1 MTEEKKMEKMH
12 AMVLTKTDK
21 IETNPLQFTTVNK
34 PTINKENEL
43 LVEIKACG
51 ICRSNLHLIEGD
63 WNKYGF
69 PSQLPIIPGHEIVG
83 IVKSIGNKVRKI
95 KIGDRVGIQPLYES
109 CLMCEY
115 CIKGR
120 ENLCNSIKITDENL
134 NGGYAEYISIWEDFV
149 TIIPDKLDFEH
160 AAPLF
165 CPGITAYNAVK
176 ATEPTLAKSVGI
188 FGAGEVGHLAI
199 QFAKLHGSRVI
210 AISRSKNHL
219 DIAKRLG
226 ADSVF
231 TYNDYYH
238 IAHTL
243 HNDGNKINNN
253 NNTAN
258 HNVSSLL
265 KIKEK
270 SETSQESFIANLK
283 NEEGEKLLDSAIV
296 FAPSEEVIGTAIKS
310 VKKGGIIIIGVA
322 GSIPYFSF
330 AEEKII
336 KGSVIGSRKDMVD
349 VIGIARDYSLEVI
362 VDTFPLEDANKVLSK
377 LKVSDIRSRAVLLP
391 HN

>member
-1 MTEEKKMEKMH
+1 
-12 AMVLTKTDK
+12 
-21 IETNPLQFTTVNK
+21 
-34 PTINKENEL
+34 
-43 LVEIKACG
+43 
-51 ICRSNLHLIEGD
+51 
-63 WNKYGF
+63 
-69 PSQLPIIPGHEIVG
+69 
-83 IVKSIGNKVRKI
+83 
-95 KIGDRVGIQPLYES
+95 
-109 CLMCEY
+109 MCEY

-120 ENLCNSIKITDENL
+120 ENLCNSIKITGENL
-134 NGGYAEYISIWEDFV
+134 NGGYAEYISISEDFV

-160 AAPLF
+160 AASLF
-165 CPGITAYNAVK
+165 RPGIAAYNAVK

-188 FGAGEVGHLAI
+188 FGAGGVGHLAI

-231 TYNDYYH
+231 TYNDYDH
-238 IAHTL
+238 IARTL

-253 NNTAN
+253 NNNNNNTAN
-258 HNVSSLL
+258 HNVSSVP

-310 VKKGGIIIIGVA
+310 VKKCGIIIIGVA

-362 VDTFPLEDANKVLSK
+362 VDTFPLENANKVLSK
-377 LKVSDIRSRAVLLP
+377 LKVSDIRSRAVPLP

>member
-1 MTEEKKMEKMH
+1 
-12 AMVLTKTDK
+12 
-21 IETNPLQFTTVNK
+21 
-34 PTINKENEL
+34 
-43 LVEIKACG
+43 
-51 ICRSNLHLIEGD
+51 LHLIEGD

-69 PSQLPIIPGHEIVG
+69 PSQLSIIPGHEIVG

-115 CIKGR
+115 YIKGR
-120 ENLCNSIKITDENL
+120 ENLCNSIKITGENL
-134 NGGYAEYISIWEDFV
+134 NGGYAEYISISEDSV

-160 AAPLF
+160 AASLF
-165 CPGITAYNAVK
+165 RPGITAYNAVK
-176 ATEPTLAKSVGI
+176 ASEPTLAKSVGI
-188 FGAGEVGHLAI
+188 FGAGGVGHLAI
-199 QFAKLHGSRVI
+199 QFTKLHGSRVI

-231 TYNDYYH
+231 TYNDYDH
-238 IAHTL
+238 IARTL

-253 NNTAN
+253 NNNNNTAN
-258 HNVSSLL
+258 HNVSSVP

-310 VKKGGIIIIGVA
+310 VKKG
-322 GSIPYFSF
+322 
-330 AEEKII
+330 
-336 KGSVIGSRKDMVD
+336 
-349 VIGIARDYSLEVI
+349 
-362 VDTFPLEDANKVLSK
+362 VLS
-377 LKVSDIRSRAVLLP
+377 L
-391 HN
+391 

>member
-1 MTEEKKMEKMH
+1 
-12 AMVLTKTDK
+12 
-21 IETNPLQFTTVNK
+21 
-34 PTINKENEL
+34 
-43 LVEIKACG
+43 
-51 ICRSNLHLIEGD
+51 
-63 WNKYGF
+63 
-69 PSQLPIIPGHEIVG
+69 
-83 IVKSIGNKVRKI
+83 
-95 KIGDRVGIQPLYES
+95 
-109 CLMCEY
+109 MCEY

-120 ENLCNSIKITDENL
+120 ENLCNSIKITGENL
-134 NGGYAEYISIWEDFV
+134 NGGYAEYISISEDFV

-160 AAPLF
+160 AASLF
-165 CPGITAYNAVK
+165 RPGIAAYNAVK

-188 FGAGEVGHLAI
+188 FGAGGVGHLAI

-231 TYNDYYH
+231 TYNDYDH
-238 IAHTL
+238 IARTL

-253 NNTAN
+253 NNNNNNTAN
-258 HNVSSLL
+258 HNVSSVP

-310 VKKGGIIIIGVA
+310 VKKCGIIIIGVA

-362 VDTFPLEDANKVLSK
+362 VDTFPLENANKVLSK
-377 LKVSDIRSRAVLLP
+377 LKVSDIRSHAVPLP

>member
-1 MTEEKKMEKMH
+1 M
-12 AMVLTKTDK
+12 
-21 IETNPLQFTTVNK
+21 
-34 PTINKENEL
+34 
-43 LVEIKACG
+43 
-51 ICRSNLHLIEGD
+51 
-63 WNKYGF
+63 
-69 PSQLPIIPGHEIVG
+69 
-83 IVKSIGNKVRKI
+83 
-95 KIGDRVGIQPLYES
+95 RVGIQPLYES

-120 ENLCNSIKITDENL
+120 ENLCNSIKITGENL
-134 NGGYAEYISIWEDFV
+134 NGGYAEYISISEDFV

-160 AAPLF
+160 AASLF
-165 CPGITAYNAVK
+165 RPGIAAYNAVK

-188 FGAGEVGHLAI
+188 FGAGGVGHLAI

-231 TYNDYYH
+231 TYNDYDH
-238 IAHTL
+238 IARTL

-253 NNTAN
+253 NNNNNNTAN
-258 HNVSSLL
+258 HNVSSVP

-310 VKKGGIIIIGVA
+310 VKKCGIIIIGVA

-362 VDTFPLEDANKVLSK
+362 VDTFPLENANKVLSK
-377 LKVSDIRSRAVLLP
+377 LKVSDIRSHAVPLP

>member
-1 MTEEKKMEKMH
+1 
-12 AMVLTKTDK
+12 
-21 IETNPLQFTTVNK
+21 
-34 PTINKENEL
+34 
-43 LVEIKACG
+43 
-51 ICRSNLHLIEGD
+51 
-63 WNKYGF
+63 
-69 PSQLPIIPGHEIVG
+69 
-83 IVKSIGNKVRKI
+83 
-95 KIGDRVGIQPLYES
+95 
-109 CLMCEY
+109 MCEY

-120 ENLCNSIKITDENL
+120 ENLCNSIKITGENL
-134 NGGYAEYISIWEDFV
+134 NGGYAEYISISEDFV

-160 AAPLF
+160 AASLF
-165 CPGITAYNAVK
+165 RPGIAAYNAVK

-188 FGAGEVGHLAI
+188 FGAGGVGHLAI

-231 TYNDYYH
+231 TYNDYDH
-238 IAHTL
+238 IARTL

-253 NNTAN
+253 NNNNNNTAN
-258 HNVSSLL
+258 HNVSSVP

-283 NEEGEKLLDSAIV
+283 NEEGQKLLDSAIV

-310 VKKGGIIIIGVA
+310 VKKCGIIIIGVA

-362 VDTFPLEDANKVLSK
+362 VDTFPLENANKVLSK
-377 LKVSDIRSRAVLLP
+377 LKVSDIRSRAVPLP

>member
-1 MTEEKKMEKMH
+1 
-12 AMVLTKTDK
+12 
-21 IETNPLQFTTVNK
+21 
-34 PTINKENEL
+34 
-43 LVEIKACG
+43 
-51 ICRSNLHLIEGD
+51 
-63 WNKYGF
+63 
-69 PSQLPIIPGHEIVG
+69 
-83 IVKSIGNKVRKI
+83 
-95 KIGDRVGIQPLYES
+95 
-109 CLMCEY
+109 MCEY

-120 ENLCNSIKITDENL
+120 ENLCNSIKITGENL
-134 NGGYAEYISIWEDFV
+134 NGGYAEYISISEDFV

-160 AAPLF
+160 AASLF
-165 CPGITAYNAVK
+165 RPGIAAYNAVK

-188 FGAGEVGHLAI
+188 FGAGGVGHLAI

-231 TYNDYYH
+231 TYNDYDH
-238 IAHTL
+238 IARTL

-253 NNTAN
+253 NNNNHPKPAWQIDGNLCRKCWDRQNNNNNNNNNTAN
-258 HNVSSLL
+258 HNVSSVP

-283 NEEGEKLLDSAIV
+283 NEEGQKLLDSAIV

-310 VKKGGIIIIGVA
+310 VKKCGIIIIGVA

-362 VDTFPLEDANKVLSK
+362 VDTFPLENANKVLSK
-377 LKVSDIRSRAVLLP
+377 LKVSDIRSHAVPLP